1 MNSESIPKFVG
12 MYPLTHAL
20 IDTCSSVDDRQSI
33 WNLRRDILGYYKKG
47 ALSHLK
53 KNEDLLTLACNCED
67 ATNTTEADVTLYVS
81 TTLRTSLV

>member
-33 WNLRRDILGYYKKG
+33 WNLRRDVLRYYKKG

-53 KNEDLLTLACNCED
+53 KK
-67 ATNTTEADVTLYVS
+67 
-81 TTLRTSLV
+81 